1 MAWTKLDDDT
11 VVTDQ
16 PLSAFVGKRL
26 TDNTNAYAAQLSRS
40 ATFTYPTDSAGVPM
54 VKWASTTL
62 YRGTVLTVDVGINA
76 LFYNFRILCRTTNA
90 AIGGT
95 LIVQGIDDGTYVTKY
110 FAGSATAVAVEIP
123 FTYAT
128 PASGLRGF
136 FVGWR
141 SDTGTLVGSVNLA
154 GAVGNQ
160 VFCEP
165 TVPVA
170 QFPFTLAAGSYTEM
184 YHLLLISAA
193 NTLPAPAENARR
205 TYQVCAFKHN
215 LVADRPPEG
224 VLVTYGDIETSPPIL
239 PTSTVVVGGGPSL
252 GLVGNIYELGR
263 LELYSITVEMVAN
276 QAGELAPYPYQQP
289 TPINSIANRIN
300 AGMTS
305 LQPNA
310 ANNISSGGF
319 LGCVLPAGEEATFAF
334 FVQTFKSVQQ
344 LLVSFRAVAYTL
356 NQPSPDITFGVRD
369 YQGNAVGT
377 DITHLSMP
385 VPRLGPRTRTDI
397 RVPGEAGFING
408 VLAGDELWGLR
419 DSMTSRDVQLGLP
432 VRFTWG
438 PNVAG
443 DIAQGS
449 NGTTDAV
456 YYGTISATADLYIY
470 GFHCKVQ

>member
-40 ATFTYPTDSAGVPM
+40 ATFTYPLDSAAVPK

-110 FAGSATAVAVEIP
+110 FAGSATAVVVEIP

-128 PASGLRGF
+128 PASGIRGF

-141 SDTGTLVGSVNLA
+141 SETGALAGSVILA

-170 QFPFTLAAGSYTEM
+170 QFPFTLVAGSYTEM
-184 YHLLLISAA
+184 YHLLLISAVG
-193 NTLPAPAENARR
+193 TSPAPIGDARR

-215 LVADRPPEG
+215 LNADRPPHG

-239 PTSTVVVGGGPSL
+239 PTSTVSSAGPAL
-252 GLVGNIYELGR
+252 GFVGNLYELGR
-263 LELYSITVEMVAN
+263 LELLSITVEMVAN
-276 QAGELAPYPYQQP
+276 QTAELAPYPYQQP

-310 ANNISSGGF
+310 ANNISSGGY

-334 FVQTFKSVQQ
+334 FVQTRDSVQQ
-344 LLVSFRAVAYTL
+344 LLTSFRAVAYTL

-369 YQGNAVGT
+369 YQGNTVGL
-377 DITHLSMP
+377 DITHTSMP
-385 VPRLGPRTRTDI
+385 VPRLGPRTSMDI
-397 RVPGEAGFING
+397 NVPGEAGFMNG
-408 VLAGDELWGLR
+408 VLAGDELWGMR
-419 DSMTSRDVQLGLP
+419 DAMAYRDVQAGLP
-432 VRFTWG
+432 VRFAWG
-438 PNVAG
+438 PEELAWGQNN
-443 DIAQGS
+443 S
-449 NGTTDAV
+449 TDAV
-456 YYGTISATADLYIY
+456 YYGTITATSDLYIY